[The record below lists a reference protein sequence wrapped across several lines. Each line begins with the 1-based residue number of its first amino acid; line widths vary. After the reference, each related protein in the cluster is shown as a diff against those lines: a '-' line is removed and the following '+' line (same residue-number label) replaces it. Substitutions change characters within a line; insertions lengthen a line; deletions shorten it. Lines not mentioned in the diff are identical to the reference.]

1 MIILIENFKFG
12 ICCFFFKSQQ
22 KELPEDKSHDDAI
35 FGMLSNNK
43 LEDKINTDSLS
54 EKIPSHVDI
63 DTYAHPSV
71 SIYKFSQVLG
81 ICNRMQ
87 KWEALMA

>member
-1 MIILIENFKFG
+1 
-12 ICCFFFKSQQ
+12 
-22 KELPEDKSHDDAI
+22 
-35 FGMLSNNK
+35 MLSNNK

-71 SIYKFSQVLG
+71 SIYKFSQDLG

-87 KWEALMA
+87 KWEWEAMMAQIDLLCVGAI